1 MEPVL
6 TLVCH
11 VSEKQNRFLTK
22 QKFVEMHLC
31 VIYENGARKK
41 RTRMQGQLIFNHII
55 NQKNFATR
63 FADLFL

>member
-1 MEPVL
+1 
-6 TLVCH
+6 
-11 VSEKQNRFLTK
+11 
-22 QKFVEMHLC
+22 MHLC